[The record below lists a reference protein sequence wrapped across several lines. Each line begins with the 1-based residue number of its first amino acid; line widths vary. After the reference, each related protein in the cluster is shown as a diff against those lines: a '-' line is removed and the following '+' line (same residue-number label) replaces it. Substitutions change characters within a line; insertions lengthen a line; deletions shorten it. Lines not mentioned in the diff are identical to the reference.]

1 MVIYKNPFDGPA
13 INAIAIAYMGQ
24 PSSNRHKPKVR

>member
-13 INAIAIAYMGQ
+13 INAIAFMGQ